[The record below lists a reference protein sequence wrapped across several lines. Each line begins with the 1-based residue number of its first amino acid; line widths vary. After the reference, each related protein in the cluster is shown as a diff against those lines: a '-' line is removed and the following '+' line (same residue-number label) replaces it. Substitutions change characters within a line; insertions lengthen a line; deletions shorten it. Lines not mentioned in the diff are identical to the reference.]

1 MDIWVASNFLLFLI
15 MLWKW
20 ICKYLSRPLLFA
32 SFGHRYVMTTS
43 SKSNWKVVG
52 PITFFLHH
60 FSCTCIKLI
69 CLISKTYSEVSLL
82 LLIRSYYTVLA
93 GHHYV
98 DQAHIDQSGFEL
110 MDNPHASA
118 FRNLR
123 LQVYTTHTQ
132 ISKTWG
138 LGEFLEPLR
147 LFCQLSLST
156 VYKGQM
162 LSPNYSQY
170 SCDSF
175 VN

>member
-20 ICKYLSRPLLFA
+20 ICKYLSWPLLFA

-110 MDNPHASA
+110 MGNPHASA

-123 LQVYTTHTQ
+123 LQVYTTHTPKFQ
-132 ISKTWG
+132 R
-138 LGEFLEPLR
+138 LEALVS
-147 LFCQLSLST
+147 FWSHCVCSASSAWVLSIKAKCWVRTTANT
-156 VYKGQM
+156 VVIA
-162 LSPNYSQY
+162 L
-170 SCDSF
+170 
-175 VN
+175 